1 MFIDIRLV
9 KNIINVL
16 NYYMPAEKDL
26 KILVVDDFSATRTIV
41 INHLSKLGYSNTV
54 EVENGFSALARLK
67 SALFDLVVTDWSMSD
82 MSGLDLLK
90 LIRADSDLK
99 HIPVLMVTSEG
110 LKENIITAIK
120 AGLNDYIV
128 RPFEEYTFKQK
139 LEKIFV

>member
-1 MFIDIRLV
+1 
-9 KNIINVL
+9 
-16 NYYMPAEKDL
+16 MPAEKDL

-41 INHLSKLGYSNTV
+41 INYLSKLGYKNTV
-54 EVENGFSALARLK
+54 EAEDGFSALARLK

-90 LIRADSDLK
+90 QIREDSNLK
-99 HIPVLMVTSEG
+99 HLPVLMVTSEDLQG
-110 LKENIITAIK
+110 NIVTAIK

-128 RPFEEYTFKQK
+128 RPFEEHTFKQK

>member
-1 MFIDIRLV
+1 M
-9 KNIINVL
+9 K
-16 NYYMPAEKDL
+16 AEKDL

-41 INHLSKLGYSNTV
+41 INYLSKLGYKNTV
-54 EVENGFSALARLK
+54 EAEDGFSALARLK

-90 LIRADSDLK
+90 QMRADSDLK
-99 HIPVLMVTSEG
+99 HIPVLMVTSEDLHG
-110 LKENIITAIK
+110 NIVTAIK

-128 RPFEEYTFKQK
+128 RPFEEHTFKQK

>member
-1 MFIDIRLV
+1 
-9 KNIINVL
+9 
-16 NYYMPAEKDL
+16 MPTEKDL

-54 EVENGFSALARLK
+54 EVENGFSALARLR
-67 SALFDLVVTDWSMSD
+67 SALFDLVVTDWSMSG

-90 LIRADSDLK
+90 LIRADSGLK
-99 HIPVLMVTSEG
+99 HIPVLMVTSEDLQG
-110 LKENIITAIK
+110 NIITAIK

>member
-1 MFIDIRLV
+1 
-9 KNIINVL
+9 
-16 NYYMPAEKDL
+16 MPAEKDL

-41 INHLSKLGYSNTV
+41 MNYLSKLGYKNPV
-54 EVENGFSALARLK
+54 EAEDGFSALARLK

-90 LIRADSDLK
+90 QIRTDSDLK
-99 HIPVLMVTSEG
+99 NIPVLMVTSEDLQG
-110 LKENIITAIK
+110 NIITAIK

>member
-1 MFIDIRLV
+1 
-9 KNIINVL
+9 
-16 NYYMPAEKDL
+16 MPAEKDF

-41 INHLSKLGYSNTV
+41 INYLSKLGYKNTV
-54 EVENGFSALARLK
+54 EAEDGFSALARLK

-90 LIRADSDLK
+90 QMRADSDLK
-99 HIPVLMVTSEG
+99 HIPVLMVTSEDLQG
-110 LKENIITAIK
+110 NIVTAIK

-128 RPFEEYTFKQK
+128 RPFEEHTLKQK

>member
-1 MFIDIRLV
+1 
-9 KNIINVL
+9 
-16 NYYMPAEKDL
+16 MPAEKDL

-54 EVENGFSALARLK
+54 EAENGVLALARLK
-67 SALFDLVVTDWSMSD
+67 SAIFDLVVTDCSMSD

-90 LIRADSDLK
+90 LIRSDSDLK
-99 HIPVLMVTSEG
+99 HIPVLMVTSRNLRG
-110 LKENIITAIK
+110 NIITAIK

>member
-1 MFIDIRLV
+1 ML
-9 KNIINVL
+9 
-16 NYYMPAEKDL
+16 AEKDL

-41 INHLSKLGYSNTV
+41 INYLSKLGYKNTV
-54 EVENGFSALARLK
+54 EAEDGFSALARLK

-90 LIRADSDLK
+90 QMRADSDLK
-99 HIPVLMVTSEG
+99 HIPVLMVTSEDLHG
-110 LKENIITAIK
+110 NIVTAIK

-128 RPFEEYTFKQK
+128 RPFEEHTFKQK